1 MILKIPTFLNIDLTF
16 DRLNQIHLALDLT
29 GSTDNLRIS
38 NISLGTWC
46 LWKLIQINTIWNA
59 SEVDFFLI
67 IVFRVRHSI

>member
-38 NISLGTWC
+38 NISLGT
-46 LWKLIQINTIWNA
+46 
-59 SEVDFFLI
+59 
-67 IVFRVRHSI
+67 